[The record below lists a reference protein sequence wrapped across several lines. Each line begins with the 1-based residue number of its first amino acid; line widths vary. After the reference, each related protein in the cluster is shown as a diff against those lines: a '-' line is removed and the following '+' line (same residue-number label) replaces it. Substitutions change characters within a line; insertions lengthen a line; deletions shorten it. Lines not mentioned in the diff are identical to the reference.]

1 MSARGSSRTSERPDV
16 DRCAVSFFVGVFAVG
31 VLIGLVELL
40 TDRDQTS
47 TGADVATA
55 NWVHVG
61 IAVIL
66 VAALVAAYVRD
77 RRRLAAVLARPFT
90 AAGWVAMRR
99 GLTDLPLLLIGRR
112 PIGSALRALLGFVL
126 TVLIRH
132 KRRKNL
138 DRRRF
143 AEFIEPFT

>member
-16 DRCAVSFFVGVFAVG
+16 DRCAVSCFVGVFAVG
-31 VLIGLVELL
+31 VLADVVELL
-40 TDRDQTS
+40 TAPAQS
-47 TGADVATA
+47 CTGAAVAPA
-55 NWVHVG
+55 KWVHVG

-99 GLTDLPLLLIGRR
+99 GLTD
-112 PIGSALRALLGFVL
+112 
-126 TVLIRH
+126 
-132 KRRKNL
+132 
-138 DRRRF
+138 
-143 AEFIEPFT
+143 